1 MDANNFEQEYAYAVN
16 DRRHVVALT
25 GTYKLPFEG
34 MVSLNTLYQTGQPIN
49 RTVGLSNLEGTGN
62 FYGHGPQFGDG
73 YAGNLDR
80 YPGVE
85 RNGER
90 LPSFFQVDLGA
101 AYPINFGP
109 VSLELRADVFN
120 VFNTV
125 NYSGYFANATATNR
139 AQTGRPGDPVVYRS
153 AGPPRQFQFSTRVLF

>member
-1 MDANNFEQEYAYAVN
+1 MDANDFEQEYGYAVN

-25 GTYKLPFEG
+25 GTYKFPFDG
-34 MVSLNTLYQTGQPIN
+34 MLSLNALYQSGQPIN
-49 RTVGLSNLEGTGN
+49 RTVGLNNLEGKGN

-101 AYPINFGP
+101 AYPIDLGN
-109 VSLELRADVFN
+109 VAIELRADVFN
-120 VFNTV
+120 LFNTV
-125 NYSGYFANATATNR
+125 NYSGYFANATETNR
-139 AQTGRPGDPVVYRS
+139 AQIGRPGDPIVYRS